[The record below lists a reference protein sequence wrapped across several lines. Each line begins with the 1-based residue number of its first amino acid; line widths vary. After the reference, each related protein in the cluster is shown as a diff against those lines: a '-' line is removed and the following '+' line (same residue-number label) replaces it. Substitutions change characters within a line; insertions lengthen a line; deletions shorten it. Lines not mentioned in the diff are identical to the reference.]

1 MTKPGRFAERSLAIF
16 FLGLLLFNPPLL
28 SVFSRDAR
36 IGDVPLLYL
45 YLFVAW
51 GILIFLVG
59 RLATQTLPGAS
70 RRDRGQGPGADRGD
84 GGGAA

>member
-28 SVFSRDAR
+28 SIFSSDAR
-36 IGDVPLLYL
+36 VGDVPLLYL

-51 GILIFLVG
+51 GVLIFLVG
-59 RLATQTLPGAS
+59 RIATQTLPGAF
-70 RRDRGQGPGADRGD
+70 RPDRGQRPGADRGD
-84 GGGAA
+84 GNGTA